1 MADSTAGTAA
11 TQGRVRGWL
20 DRAVPLKSEA
30 LSLAAGIRA
39 ATAWALPVAIAEI
52 TDHHDL
58 SWIAITAFWGCLADS
73 GGAWRTRVTAMASFT
88 AIATLG
94 CLLGLLAGRSI

>member
-1 MADSTAGTAA
+1 MAALSCRPGSARQARRMAENTAGTGV

-39 ATAWALPVAIAEI
+39 ATACALPVAVAEF
-52 TDHHDL
+52 TNHHEL

-73 GGAWRTRVTAMASFT
+73 GGAWRTRVTAM
-88 AIATLG
+88 
-94 CLLGLLAGRSI
+94 